1 MDLVNDV
8 YSHLSRPGSGIKFIP
23 FIQLVCVGIIGL
35 CGMGI
40 YNELAVPH
48 MIMLIFLSSGL
59 FVSLAVFDREIK
71 GRGGWEKV
79 FSQAEVRERERN
91 RQTERY
97 GCVCT
102 CKDMSL

>member
-71 GRGGWEKV
+71 GRGGWEDEAAKWRRDV
-79 FSQAEVRERERN
+79 GPGLRRVIREGTWGGR
-91 RQTERY
+91 
-97 GCVCT
+97 
-102 CKDMSL
+102 S